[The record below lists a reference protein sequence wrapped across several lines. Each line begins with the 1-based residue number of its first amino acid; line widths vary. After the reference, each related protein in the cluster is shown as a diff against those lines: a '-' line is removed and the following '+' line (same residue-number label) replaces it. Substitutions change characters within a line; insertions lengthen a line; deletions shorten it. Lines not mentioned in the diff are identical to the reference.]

1 MTSANN
7 QPVTIKH
14 NFDLEE
20 RTLEFA
26 RRIIRLCK
34 TLPQNTIN
42 REIIGQLIRSS
53 GSIGANYREANDALS
68 KKDFL
73 YRMRITRKETKESHY
88 WLQLLEEANEE
99 RFAEIS
105 PLLNEAEELKKI
117 FSAIIAK
124 SS

>member
-1 MTSANN
+1 MAD
-7 QPVTIKH
+7 KH
-14 NFDLEE
+14 NFDLEK

-105 PLLNEAEELKKI
+105 PLLNEA
-117 FSAIIAK
+117 
-124 SS
+124 